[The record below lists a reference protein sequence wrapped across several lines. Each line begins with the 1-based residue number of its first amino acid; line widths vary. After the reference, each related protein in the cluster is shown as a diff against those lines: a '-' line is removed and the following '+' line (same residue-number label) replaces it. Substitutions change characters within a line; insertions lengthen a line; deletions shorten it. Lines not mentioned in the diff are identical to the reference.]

1 MNLDDNVTAV
11 KGIGDKTAESFQKLG
26 IEKIRDLISYF
37 PRDYKNYSEPVPIRE
52 TSPGDRVAVFCQ
64 IVKNIAVIKGRRY
77 QITTTVVSDG
87 NDAMEVVWFNQPY
100 LRYSLHKGEK
110 LVFYGRVETRGSK
123 KVMQMPE
130 TYGILQYQK
139 MLKTMQPIYS
149 LRKGI
154 SNNLIRK
161 AIMECR
167 DLMHMV
173 PDPISEDV
181 RDKYHLMTRSEML
194 LALHFPKS
202 EDELRRAAGR
212 AAFDEFLRFLLQVKA
227 MRDENVQMGTDIK
240 VTDEAI
246 TKLRGFVA
254 GLPFKLTAGQGNALK
269 EIFRD
274 MQSGHAM
281 NRLVQGD
288 VGSGKTIVAAS
299 ALLSVIL
306 SGYQGALMAPT
317 EVLAEQHYQDL
328 SKMLKPY
335 KVKVCLLTG
344 AMTAKE
350 KRLVYADLASGACDL
365 VIGTHAII
373 QDKTVFKN
381 LGLVVTDEQHRF
393 GVRQREKL
401 ASKGNHPHTLIMSA
415 TPIPRTLAIML
426 YADLDI
432 SVIRELPKGRK
443 KILNSVIDVSFRPAA
458 YQFIRE
464 QVKQK
469 HQAYVICPMVE
480 ESEAI
485 DAENVIDYS
494 ENLQQEL
501 GRDIKVEYLHGKM
514 KDADKV
520 AVLNQFSQGQID
532 VLVSTTVVEVGINNP
547 NATVMM
553 IENAE
558 RYGLAQ
564 LHQLRGRVGRGQAQ
578 SYCMFMNVKK
588 SKQSVERLK
597 VLEESNDG
605 FFIAEQDLKLRGP
618 GEFFGVRQSGDLNF
632 KYADIYTNADMLK
645 AAQEVSLTMSADTE
659 GLTVTI

>member
-1 MNLDDNVTAV
+1 
-11 KGIGDKTAESFQKLG
+11 
-26 IEKIRDLISYF
+26 
-37 PRDYKNYSEPVPIRE
+37 
-52 TSPGDRVAVFCQ
+52 
-64 IVKNIAVIKGRRY
+64 
-77 QITTTVVSDG
+77 
-87 NDAMEVVWFNQPY
+87 
-100 LRYSLHKGEK
+100 
-110 LVFYGRVETRGSK
+110 
-123 KVMQMPE
+123 
-130 TYGILQYQK
+130 
-139 MLKTMQPIYS
+139 
-149 LRKGI
+149 
-154 SNNLIRK
+154 
-161 AIMECR
+161 
-167 DLMHMV
+167 
-173 PDPISEDV
+173 
-181 RDKYHLMTRSEML
+181 
-194 LALHFPKS
+194 
-202 EDELRRAAGR
+202 
-212 AAFDEFLRFLLQVKA
+212 
-227 MRDENVQMGTDIK
+227 
-240 VTDEAI
+240 
-246 TKLRGFVA
+246 
-254 GLPFKLTAGQGNALK
+254 
-269 EIFRD
+269 
-274 MQSGHAM
+274 
-281 NRLVQGD
+281 
-288 VGSGKTIVAAS
+288 
-299 ALLSVIL
+299 
-306 SGYQGALMAPT
+306 
-317 EVLAEQHYQDL
+317 
-328 SKMLKPY
+328 MLKPY

-514 KDADKV
+514 KDAEKV

-597 VLEESNDG
+597 VLEE
-605 FFIAEQDLKLRGP
+605 
-618 GEFFGVRQSGDLNF
+618 
-632 KYADIYTNADMLK
+632 
-645 AAQEVSLTMSADTE
+645 
-659 GLTVTI
+659 

>member
-1 MNLDDNVTAV
+1 
-11 KGIGDKTAESFQKLG
+11 
-26 IEKIRDLISYF
+26 
-37 PRDYKNYSEPVPIRE
+37 
-52 TSPGDRVAVFCQ
+52 
-64 IVKNIAVIKGRRY
+64 
-77 QITTTVVSDG
+77 
-87 NDAMEVVWFNQPY
+87 
-100 LRYSLHKGEK
+100 
-110 LVFYGRVETRGSK
+110 
-123 KVMQMPE
+123 
-130 TYGILQYQK
+130 
-139 MLKTMQPIYS
+139 
-149 LRKGI
+149 
-154 SNNLIRK
+154 
-161 AIMECR
+161 
-167 DLMHMV
+167 
-173 PDPISEDV
+173 
-181 RDKYHLMTRSEML
+181 
-194 LALHFPKS
+194 
-202 EDELRRAAGR
+202 
-212 AAFDEFLRFLLQVKA
+212 
-227 MRDENVQMGTDIK
+227 
-240 VTDEAI
+240 
-246 TKLRGFVA
+246 
-254 GLPFKLTAGQGNALK
+254 
-269 EIFRD
+269 
-274 MQSGHAM
+274 
-281 NRLVQGD
+281 
-288 VGSGKTIVAAS
+288 
-299 ALLSVIL
+299 
-306 SGYQGALMAPT
+306 
-317 EVLAEQHYQDL
+317 
-328 SKMLKPY
+328 MLKPY

-432 SVIRELPKGRK
+432 SIIRELPKGRK

-485 DAENVIDYS
+485 DAENVIGYS

-520 AVLNQFSQGQID
+520 AILNQFSQGQID

>member
-37 PRDYKNYSEPVPIRE
+37 PRDYKSYSEPVPIRE
-52 TSPGDRVAVFCQ
+52 TSPGDRVAVFGQ

-110 LVFYGRVETRGSK
+110 MVFYGRMETRGSK
-123 KVMQMPE
+123 RVMQMPE

-154 SNNLIRK
+154 SNNLILK

-350 KRLVYADLASGACDL
+350 KRLVYADLASGAYDL

-432 SVIRELPKGRK
+432 SIIRELPKGRK

-485 DAENVIDYS
+485 DAENVIGYS

-520 AVLNQFSQGQID
+520 AILNQFSQGQID

>member
-37 PRDYKNYSEPVPIRE
+37 PRDYKSYSEPVPIRE
-52 TSPGDRVAVFCQ
+52 TSPGDRVAVFGQ

-110 LVFYGRVETRGSK
+110 MVFYGRMETRGSK
-123 KVMQMPE
+123 RVMQMPE

-154 SNNLIRK
+154 SNNLILK

-350 KRLVYADLASGACDL
+350 KRLVYSDLASGACDL

-432 SVIRELPKGRK
+432 SVIKELPKGRK
-443 KILNSVIDVSFRPAA
+443 KILNSVIDVSFRSAA

-520 AVLNQFSQGQID
+520 AILNQFSQGQID

>member
-37 PRDYKNYSEPVPIRE
+37 PRDYKSYSEPVPIRE

-154 SNNLIRK
+154 SNHLIRK

>member
-432 SVIRELPKGRK
+432 SVIKELPKGRK

-469 HQAYVICPMVE
+469 HQAYVVCPMVE

-520 AVLNQFSQGQID
+520 AILNQFSQGQID